1 MIIPAAGK
9 SSRYNAGKPKWMR
22 THPNGELMIEH
33 SINSFLKTDDINV
46 NIFLITLKEI
56 DNEFKVLE
64 TLSSSN
70 IVFKEIILLENAT
83 SSPVE
88 TIYKGIKNSKYINLA
103 LPSLFKDSDN
113 FVEIEFNKN
122 VLKNNFT
129 VGCDLNVFD
138 VSNIKNKSFLIYN
151 DLNKVTDF
159 IEKSVVSDTISVG
172 THFILN
178 TIEFIYNIEKL
189 LKLNI
194 DEELYLSHV
203 IANMILENVQFDV
216 VLASN
221 YIDFGTQNEWDNIFK
236 KHTTYFLDFDG
247 TLVYNKGKYGENNWF
262 EKNDKPLTNNLR
274 LVSELQKNGG
284 TIIITTSRCSS
295 LKEYIA
301 DFLKGHDIIPKD
313 IICDLNHSPRTII
326 NDFANTNPYPSCEA
340 INIPRNEDLTKFF
353 NYGK

>member
-9 SSRYNAGKPKWMR
+9 SSRFNPGKPKWLR
-22 THPNGELMIEH
+22 THPNGELMVEH
-33 SINSFLKTDDINV
+33 SINSFLNKDDIKI
-46 NIFLITLKEI
+46 NIFIITLKEI
-56 DNEFKVLE
+56 DIEFKVLE
-64 TLSSSN
+64 TLGSSK
-70 IVFKEIILLENAT
+70 IEFKEIILLKNPT

-88 TIYKGIKNSKYINLA
+88 TIYKGIKKSKHIDLA
-103 LPSLFKDSDN
+103 LPCLLKDSDN

-122 VLKNNFT
+122 TLKSNFT

-194 DEELYLSHV
+194 DEELYVSHV
-203 IANMILENVQFDV
+203 IADMILDNVQFNV
-216 VLASN
+216 VLANN
-221 YIDFGTQNEWDNIFK
+221 YIDFGTQNEWDAIFK
-236 KHTTYFLDFDG
+236 KHTTYFIDFDG

-262 EKNDKPLTNNLR
+262 KKNDKPIKNNLL

-295 LKEYIA
+295 LKKYIT
-301 DFLKGHDIIPKD
+301 DFLKEYNIFPKD
-313 IICDLNHSPRTII
+313 IICNLNHSPRIII